1 ARRARGAHRGARPA
15 AQHASRRGGD
25 DRMSSPLRVL
35 VVDDDGMYL
44 ELVERSLRGFGMDVT
59 TTDSS
64 LGVSNL
70 IRRIEPDV
78 VLLDV
83 NIPALSG
90 DALLG
95 LARRTAPE
103 RTKFVLFS

>member
-1 ARRARGAHRGARPA
+1 MTTA
-15 AQHASRRGGD
+15 
-25 DRMSSPLRVL
+25 LRVL

-44 ELVERSLRGFGMDVT
+44 ELVQRSLRGFGMEVT

-70 IRRIEPDV
+70 IRRLEPDV

-90 DALLG
+90 DAVLG
-95 LARRTAPE
+95 LARRHAP
-103 RTKFVLFS
+103 